1 MKRVYLDHIAATPL
15 DPGAAEAMRPFL
27 DGRFGNPQ
35 SLHGDGQE
43 ALEAVEEA
51 RGRVAALVGATDS
64 EIIFTASGSEANN
77 FAIKGLALARRD
89 KGCHLVLSAVEHQSV
104 LHSAKSLEKIG
115 FSSTLVPV
123 DKDGL
128 VDPEEV
134 RKAIRQETVLVSV
147 MLANSEVGT
156 IEPLAEI
163 SQVCRA
169 AGVTLHT
176 DAVAGVG
183 QHPRRRRRAR
193 RGRPQPGRRTSS
205 TVPRAAPRSLS
216 GKASAI
222 LPFIDG
228 GIQEG
233 GRRAGTE
240 NVTAIVGLGKA
251 AEIAGLKLAERQRG
265 DDRPAGQL
273 IDGLPGRVDHVVLTG
288 HREKRLPHH
297 ASFCVEFIEGE
308 SMLLNLDMKG
318 IAVSSGSACTSR
330 ALKASHVLL
339 AMGHRPRPRPGLA
352 RLQPGRRHD
361 RRGHRLCP
369 RGLSAD
375 HRPAAQDVAP
385 VHEIPGGKSHMIY
398 SDKVMD
404 HFQNPRN
411 VGVIKDADGT
421 GQVGNPVCGDMM
433 SFYIKVKDDRLEDIK
448 FQTFGC
454 GAAIAVSSMVSEM
467 AMGKT
472 LDEAMKITNEYGGR
486 VAGRAAQEQAPL
498 LEPGG
503 RRPPRGDRRLP
514 EKGAATRGEAVEGTV
529 AESGCTCPYC
539 EGQMGAEEF
548 CDHCQIEFEDCPHC
562 GNLAKKGAEK
572 CPSCGAELSEP

>member
-43 ALEAVEEA
+43 ALEAVEAA
-51 RGRVAALVGATDS
+51 RGRVAALVGAADS

-104 LHSAKSLEKIG
+104 LHSAKSLEKVG

-134 RKAIRQETVLVSV
+134 RRAIRKETVLVSV

-156 IEPLAEI
+156 IEPVAEI
-163 SQVCRA
+163 SRVCRA

-176 DAVAGVG
+176 DAVAAAGNIPVDVGGLGVDALSLAG
-183 QHPRRRRRAR
+183 NQFYGPS
-193 RGRPQPGRRTSS
+193 G
-205 TVPRAAPRSLS
+205 AAALFIRK
-216 GKASAI
+216 GVRI
-222 LPFIDG
+222 LPFVDG

-240 NVTAIVGLGKA
+240 NVMAIVGLGKA
-251 AEIAGLKLAERQRG
+251 AETAGLKLAERAAAMTALRNK
-265 DDRPAGQL
+265 L
-273 IDGLPGRVDHVVLTG
+273 IAGLPGRVDHVVLTG

-297 ASFCVEFIEGE
+297 ASFCVEFVEGE

-339 AMGHRPRPRPGLA
+339 AMGLDHALA
-352 RLQPGRRHD
+352 QGSLVFS
-361 RRGHRLCP
+361 L
-369 RGLSAD
+369 
-375 HRPAAQDVAP
+375 V
-385 VHEIPGGKSHMIY
+385 
-398 SDKVMD
+398 
-404 HFQNPRN
+404 
-411 VGVIKDADGT
+411 DGT
-421 GQVGNPVCGDMM
+421 TAPDIDYVLEVFPPIIERLRRM
-433 SFYIKVKDDRLEDIK
+433 SPLYTKFLE
-448 FQTFGC
+448 
-454 GAAIAVSSMVSEM
+454 
-467 AMGKT
+467 
-472 LDEAMKITNEYGGR
+472 
-486 VAGRAAQEQAPL
+486 
-498 LEPGG
+498 
-503 RRPPRGDRRLP
+503 
-514 EKGAATRGEAVEGTV
+514 EG
-529 AESGCTCPYC
+529 P
-539 EGQMGAEEF
+539 
-548 CDHCQIEFEDCPHC
+548 
-562 GNLAKKGAEK
+562 K
-572 CPSCGAELSEP
+572 